1 MLNVSAMS
9 ALYAATLNAF
19 KAQGWAYQEVQEME
33 VVESIFEAH
42 HAKIP
47 VHVQVFGEAGIASTV
62 ATSSLTVPA
71 SHRLTV
77 CELVM
82 RTNKE
87 LNLGA
92 FEIDWDEG
100 RVLFRVATVFPPHR
114 HDERVLA
121 SLVHAA
127 VAEMDRLTPYLG
139 EVCRT
144 AKGELPLLRIPDL
157 LRREDLL
164 PPAPPES

>member
-1 MLNVSAMS
+1 MS

-19 KAQGWAYQEVQEME
+19 KTQGWAYQEVQGLE
-33 VVESIFEAH
+33 VVESVFEAH

-62 ATSSLTVPA
+62 ATASQPVPA
-71 SHRLTV
+71 SHRLPV
-77 CELVM
+77 CELLM

-87 LNLGA
+87 LNLGN
-92 FEIDWDEG
+92 FELEWDEG
-100 RVLFRVATVFPPHR
+100 RVMFRVSTVFPPHR

-121 SLVHAA
+121 SLVHTA
-127 VAEMDRLTPYLG
+127 VAEMDRLTPFLG
-139 EVCRT
+139 EVCRVP
-144 AKGELPLLRIPDL
+144 KGELPLLRVADL

-164 PPAPPES
+164 PPPPAED